1 MAGDSYD
8 GDEFFDN
15 DSSGA
20 ERKMLKKDRFLS
32 KKTLSKDNVFFIDF
46 DLINMIILI
55 KMMDKKYLSSSKKEQ
70 IFAQKRI
77 NRKVKIYKTLYFF
90 TENRPIEL
98 NTYKWKMLYL
108 VKVIFHA

>member
-77 NRKVKIYKTLYFF
+77 NRKVKIYKKHYTFLLKID
-90 TENRPIEL
+90 R
-98 NTYKWKMLYL
+98 
-108 VKVIFHA
+108 